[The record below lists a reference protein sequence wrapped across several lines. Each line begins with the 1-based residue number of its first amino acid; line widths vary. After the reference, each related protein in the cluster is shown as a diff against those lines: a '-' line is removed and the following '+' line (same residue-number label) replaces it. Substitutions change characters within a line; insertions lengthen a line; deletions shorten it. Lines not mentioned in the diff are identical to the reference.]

1 MSLFQVRQ
9 PHQPSIE
16 QRDDLANLQL
26 TSQRLVLLPISL
38 AYAGVIFQE
47 FTADITRYLM
57 PKVATHIS
65 ETTAFIHSAMGNHDQ
80 GKDLTLVI
88 LKSPTREF
96 LGLCGV
102 TNLDT
107 PTPELGIWL
116 KKSAHGHHFGREAIH
131 LLKGWIDR
139 TYSYDC
145 LLYPVDRRNIASRK
159 IAESLGGQV
168 HREYQQ
174 TNLSGDTL
182 EVVEYRVWAIDPS
195 K

>member
-1 MSLFQVRQ
+1 VRQ
-9 PHQPSIE
+9 PHQPLIE
-16 QRDDLANLQL
+16 QMDDLTNLQL

-38 AYAGVIFQE
+38 VYAGVIFQE

-65 ETTAFIHSAMGNHDQ
+65 ETTAFIRSAMSNHPQ

-116 KKSAHGHHFGREAIH
+116 KKSAHGHQFGREAIH

-139 TYSYDC
+139 TCSYDC
-145 LLYPVDRRNIASRK
+145 LIYPVDRRNIASRK

-168 HREYQQ
+168 YREYQQ

-182 EVVEYRVWAIDPS
+182 EVMEYRIWAIDSS